1 MTTTPSFLSNSASAK
16 PGSPPAPQL
25 VQIRDLVYQVADI
38 LTEQRVPFIFVTGYD
53 ADNVD
58 GRFRNVPI
66 LQKPV
71 EQEALRKLLCKQPDL
86 AKAVGE

>member
-1 MTTTPSFLSNSASAK
+1 MPSKPRAMETSTPPFSISIS
-16 PGSPPAPQL
+16 G
-25 VQIRDLVYQVADI
+25 DLVYQVADI